1 MTAISN
7 LYRRNMSATA
17 KEKVVL
23 SDSRDAEGM
32 AYDLKDL
39 DQAGL
44 EKALMQTIASTL
56 QFFYPPPKGLP
67 FWWGVEVNGSVTY
80 IFNLALSG
88 RHAYLLHTAN
98 VSTDRVKQ
106 AAGEILERFRVPRD
120 YRKYDAATI
129 IELHANN
136 NHRFLNPDK

>member
-23 SDSRDAEGM
+23 SESRDADGM
-32 AYDLKDL
+32 AYDLSEL
-39 DQAGL
+39 DQSGL
-44 EKALMQTIASTL
+44 EKALMQTVAQTL
-56 QFFYPPPKGLP
+56 HFYYPPPKGLP

-88 RHAYLLHTAN
+88 RYAYTLHTVN
-98 VSTDRVKQ
+98 VSTDRVKM
-106 AAGEILERFRVPRD
+106 AAGEILERFKVPRD

-129 IELHANN
+129 LALHADNGQ
-136 NHRFLNPDK
+136 RFLQPDK